1 MSQEKKY
8 FNISQMVFWVLII
21 LLIILSIVKSDLGL
35 FNEQQLSRRYLLDD
49 SLNQIALQEE
59 QEREEAEKEEENQ
72 EPNSVIK
79 RTWKWESFD
88 GKTYTLVFTIPKKAY
103 ESAKQTRLKSP
114 PNEGCWRNMFRHDR
128 EGLKDMVEGY
138 RNIIQ
143 EQKLDYRTAM
153 QMVVSSAQNFDYTYI
168 TNEQEPCRNIRDGN
182 GQKPTE
188 DCKPKPYPYGCCD
201 NVAPWAVYSP
211 LEYAVNG
218 AGDCDTKSLFA
229 MTILKYLNMG
239 FDAEMLMGDVELGR
253 HAMLGVCVP
262 NPPHRNLSVRDM
274 RSGKRY
280 YAWECTQRNNA
291 SELGAPVWQ
300 MFKNWEVVP
309 IR

>member
-1 MSQEKKY
+1 MNQEKKY
-8 FNISQMVFWVLII
+8 FNISQLLFWALII

-49 SLNQIALQEE
+49 SLNRIALQEE
-59 QEREEAEKEEENQ
+59 KEREEAEKEEDNQ
-72 EPNSVIK
+72 DPNSVIK

-88 GKTYTLVFTIPKKAY
+88 GKTYTLSFTISRKAY

-114 PNEGCWRNMFRHDR
+114 PNEGCWINMFRHDR
-128 EGLKDMVEGY
+128 DGLKDMVDGY

-168 TNEQEPCRNIRDGN
+168 TNQQEPCRNIRDGN

-188 DCKPKPYPYGCCD
+188 DCKPKPYPHGCCD

-239 FDAEMLMGDVELGR
+239 FDAEMLMGDVEAGR
-253 HAMLGVCVP
+253 HAMLGICVP